1 MRVLRAVVAGL
12 TLALVVGPFAAPG
25 AVAAGACANV
35 TPNGDWTSILG
46 PSYSTGPQTV
56 TDFAVDPQRPQII
69 WVTNGKTVV
78 RTADGG
84 CTWKERFKLD
94 LLPSL
99 DVPISSA
106 LATISSVVV
115 PEDPASKAEVF
126 LLVEER
132 LDGTDPDGPT
142 GPIPG
147 GIGLRP
153 HVVKSEDDGDSW
165 KAQDQGLP
173 VVGDPRALRF
183 APSNADI
190 GYVFVGNDFYAT
202 TDGGRSWQQRG
213 SHRNVSDYEIDPQVP
228 EDIWFWAGALLHST
242 DGGRSSVANNYV
254 PSAITHGSVY
264 RAPGGEARI
273 MVYDLEGGSWW
284 RSDNSGRTF
293 TPNVN
298 SPSNNVISIATGA
311 GIDSMVLSVHGA
323 VYRYQAPG
331 AWVEITPGVEQGI
344 PRDPDAPNILDL
356 QIDRTGSPSVFGR
369 TDNTIEVFTAFTLNL
384 PPLEPTVPDAIGGA
398 IGLTPETRRIEMKQ
412 GETRKVRYELS
423 LPPQATP
430 LDVFFLLDTTQS
442 MNSSIRG
449 LQEGIHRI
457 VEELSRSKLD
467 VQFGLGEYKDYPI
480 PGYGDP
486 TAGDFPYRLRRDI
499 GPADNSLVA
508 AIEQMVASGGGRT
521 HKPESQ
527 LTALY
532 QAATGEGEP
541 GCASGA
547 TGSCVPPGEG
557 ASFRPGALK
566 VFVNITDAAF
576 DDSVAHPSPPS
587 SVVAETLRNKAIL
600 QIGLAVYGP
609 DGLTAARNSLTAMAD
624 ATDTLAPASGVDCD
638 GDGFKD
644 IKGGA
649 PLVCNIDEEESEG
662 VLSLAPAIISTLKA
676 ITDKASIELVATEGQ
691 GFIKDVKP
699 GIYPEV
705 NVKDPVAL
713 GFDVIYSCPEKGLPR
728 GSVELV
734 ATVRNTG
741 VAEATAKIVCKDDP
755 KILDKLLDEPPAPV
769 PVVPPAIEPVAA
781 AAVAPVPPPP
791 PAPVSNVQ
799 PQPNPHMQGAAAQQE
814 QQEKQLAFAANTEEE
829 LETDFELEFSAYRD
843 RSAEGTAALGL
854 MAAAMGASTAAGLVL
869 RKRLE
874 RAHRFRRAD

>member
-1 MRVLRAVVAGL
+1 MRVLRAIVAGL
-12 TLALVVGPFAAPG
+12 TLALVVGPFVAPG

-35 TPNGDWTSILG
+35 TPKGDWTSILA
-46 PSYSTGPQTV
+46 PSFSTGPQTL
-56 TDFAVDPQRPQII
+56 TSYAVDPQRPQVI

-84 CTWKERFKLD
+84 CTWKERFKLE

-99 DVPISSA
+99 DIPISSA

-115 PEDPASKAEVF
+115 PEDPAADGEVF

-132 LDGTDPDGPT
+132 LDGSDPDGP
-142 GPIPG
+142 GPLPG

-153 HVVKSEDDGDSW
+153 HVVKSEDDGADW

-190 GYVFVGNDFYAT
+190 GYVFVGNDLYAT
-202 TDGGRSWQQRG
+202 TDGGESWQQRG
-213 SHRNVSDYEIDPQVP
+213 SHPNVRDYGIDPQVP
-228 EDIWFWAGALLHST
+228 DDIWFWAGALLHST
-242 DGGRSSVANNYV
+242 DGGRSSAANNYV
-254 PSAITHGSVY
+254 PNFVTHGSVY
-264 RAPGGEARI
+264 RAPGGRARI
-273 MVYDLEGGSWW
+273 MVYDAEGGGWW
-284 RSDNSGRTF
+284 RSDDSGRTF

-298 SPSNNVISIATGA
+298 SPSNEVISIATGA
-311 GIDSMVLSVHGA
+311 GLDSMVISVHGA
-323 VYRYQAPG
+323 IYRYQAPG

-344 PRDPDAPNILDL
+344 PRDPDAPNIFDL

-384 PPLEPTVPDAIGGA
+384 PPLNPTVPEVIGDTT
-398 IGLTPETRRIEMKQ
+398 GLTPETRRIEMKQ
-412 GETRKVRYELS
+412 GETRKVRYELT

-457 VEELSRSKLD
+457 VDELSRSKLD
-467 VQFGLGEYKDYPI
+467 VQFGIGEYKDYPI

-521 HKPESQ
+521 HEPESQ

-547 TGSCVPPGEG
+547 TGTCVPPGEG
-557 ASFRPGALK
+557 ASFRPDALK
-566 VFVNITDAAF
+566 VFVNITDAPF
-576 DDSVAHPSPPS
+576 DDTAAHPSPPS
-587 SVVAETLRNKAIL
+587 SVVAETLRDKAIL

-609 DGLTAARNSLTAMAD
+609 DGLTGARNSLTQMAD
-624 ATDTLAPASGVDCD
+624 ATDTLAPSSGVDCD

-644 IKGGA
+644 IEGGA
-649 PLVCNIDEEESEG
+649 PLVCDIDEEESEG
-662 VLSLAPAIISTLKA
+662 VLSLAPAIIATLRA
-676 ITDKASIELVATEGQ
+676 ITDKAPIELVATEGR
-691 GFIKDVKP
+691 GFIKDMRP
-699 GIYPEV
+699 GLYPNV
-705 NVKDPVAL
+705 NVKDPVAV
-713 GFDVIYSCPEKGLPR
+713 GFDVTYSCPTQGLPR
-728 GSVELV
+728 GEVELV
-734 ATVRNTG
+734 ATVRDTG
-741 VAEATAKIVCKDDP
+741 VAGATAKIICKDDP
-755 KILDKLLDEPPAPV
+755 KILDKVLDEPPRAPAL
-769 PVVPPAIEPVAA
+769 PPGIEPVAGT
-781 AAVAPVPPPP
+781 AVAPVPPPP

-814 QQEKQLAFAANTEEE
+814 QQENQLALAATTEED
-829 LETDFELEFSAYRD
+829 LETEFELEFSTYRD
-843 RSAEGTAALGL
+843 RSGEGTAALGL
-854 MAAAMGASTAAGLVL
+854 MAAALGASTAAGLVL

-874 RAHRFRRAD
+874 RVHRYRRAD